1 MTFKIIGKTKDLKSG
16 THVIYCQSSLD
27 KYLDI
32 VGDKFGDFYLQRK
45 RESHKAYKRL
55 REDIVDGASLPSITL
70 SVKHHLVSDLIG
82 LIESGDD
89 DRLAKQ
95 LSKDDVVDILDGL
108 QRTYIISDLKKIGTE
123 FKEGQKL
130 LLEFWLEPDLSKL
143 IYRMIVLNSGQ
154 KAMSMRHQIEL
165 LFMSLQETISD
176 KLNNVEIIKE
186 KDSKR
191 RTQSNKYHLS
201 SIISAYN
208 AFLTSSHE
216 SDKENLVAQKLID
229 EGAFDS
235 SESDLKNQFLD
246 FIDYLNKFVLLDS
259 ICWGLYVNSKVS
271 QNTDDGESK
280 NSYLGDSQN
289 WLGSEN
295 VMISL
300 FSAISQSLKTGKKD
314 RVDDAID
321 KLIATA
327 ESGSADPLD
336 LDTYNQVRDGF
347 SYKKANMGF
356 VTRKLI
362 HTGFKEYFRD
372 SGDTPLRDCWLQ
384 SAE

>member
-176 KLNNVEIIKE
+176 KLNN
-186 KDSKR
+186 
-191 RTQSNKYHLS
+191 
-201 SIISAYN
+201 
-208 AFLTSSHE
+208 
-216 SDKENLVAQKLID
+216 
-229 EGAFDS
+229 
-235 SESDLKNQFLD
+235 
-246 FIDYLNKFVLLDS
+246 
-259 ICWGLYVNSKVS
+259 
-271 QNTDDGESK
+271 
-280 NSYLGDSQN
+280 
-289 WLGSEN
+289 
-295 VMISL
+295 
-300 FSAISQSLKTGKKD
+300 
-314 RVDDAID
+314 
-321 KLIATA
+321 
-327 ESGSADPLD
+327 
-336 LDTYNQVRDGF
+336 
-347 SYKKANMGF
+347 
-356 VTRKLI
+356 
-362 HTGFKEYFRD
+362 
-372 SGDTPLRDCWLQ
+372 
-384 SAE
+384 

>member
-1 MTFKIIGKTKDLKSG
+1 MVFKIIGKTKDLKSG

-55 REDIVDGASLPSITL
+55 REDIVEGASLPSITL
-70 SVKHHLVSDLIG
+70 SVKHHLVSDLIA

-89 DRLAKQ
+89 DELAQK

-108 QRTYIISDLKKIGTE
+108 QRTYIISDLKKTGTK

-176 KLNNVEIIKE
+176 KLENVEIIKE

-208 AFLTSSHE
+208 AFLTFSHE

-235 SESDLKNQFLD
+235 SESDLTKQFFD
-246 FIDYLNKFVLLDS
+246 FIYYLNKFVLLDS
-259 ICWGLYVNSKVS
+259 ICWDKYTSSKRS
-271 QNTDDGESK
+271 QDTDNEESK
-280 NSYLGDSQN
+280 NSQN

-321 KLIATA
+321 KLIETA
-327 ESGSADPLD
+327 HSESSDPLD
-336 LDTYNQVRDGF
+336 LGTYTKIRDGF